1 MVALASGA
9 VYLHHLWCPP
19 THNIPNPC
27 SHCVPSWG
35 GCGTAGCP
43 GHLRDQ
49 CWCVPRPHSRC
60 RATRLSPEWIHHRF
74 FFFYFLIKY
83 TLISQ
88 GAEIQRSYL
97 HLPRFC
103 SSPVVPANFVHMQ
116 NGPMGDIWHPLIFN
130 LENGKKKLNYDKLI
144 YLCSQCCQLLYF
156 SGIFCRL
163 LKSAEQ
169 GDKIQRL

>member
-1 MVALASGA
+1 MPSNAQHTQPLQSLCPLLGWLCHCWVSRALERPVLVCAETPLPVQSNQA
-9 VYLHHLWCPP
+9 EARVDPP
-19 THNIPNPC
+19 QI
-27 SHCVPSWG
+27 
-35 GCGTAGCP
+35 
-43 GHLRDQ
+43 
-49 CWCVPRPHSRC
+49 
-60 RATRLSPEWIHHRF
+60 F
-74 FFFYFLIKY
+74 FFNFLIKY

-88 GAEIQRSYL
+88 GAETQRSYL

-144 YLCSQCCQLLYF
+144 YLCSQCCQLQYF